1 MFERIAIDNYRCFTN
16 FEFVP
21 GRVNLLLGLNGSGK
35 SSLFDAIDAIVD
47 HVCGAETLDEIFPS
61 SSLTRW
67 DKRLQQR
74 FEFDVSLARGL
85 YRYVLVIRHD
95 ESRERATIE
104 REHVGCDGRTLFEYD
119 GQHVH
124 LHRNDGTRGTS
135 FPVRG
140 VRSFLP
146 QIEVR
151 DDTRDLHQFLDYL
164 RTTWSLRI
172 DARNVEV
179 SSLAEEPSIDRD
191 GANFASWYRH
201 VAQERPENL
210 ESLFTALRPA
220 IPGFRAL
227 KLVQSDHKGRAR
239 DLVAAMAAD
248 GVGYEIDFDELSDGQ
263 RALVILNALLE
274 NVSELGCLMLDEPE
288 SHVGLVEIQPWLVR
302 LCEAF
307 TAERQVF
314 IASHHPEVVNYMAA
328 IRPFWF
334 ERPGGGPAR
343 VRAAVFDRESGL
355 SASEQI
361 ARGLIGE
368 A

>member
-47 HVCGAETLDEIFPS
+47 HVRGAETLDEVFS
-61 SSLTRW
+61 ADELTRW
-67 DKRLQQR
+67 DKRLRQR
-74 FEFDVSLARGL
+74 FELDVRLARGL
-85 YRYVLVIRHD
+85 YRYVLVVRHD
-95 ESRERATIE
+95 EGSERAAIE
-104 REHVGCDGRTLFEYD
+104 REHVECDGRTLFEYD

-124 LHRNDGTRGTS
+124 LHRNDGTRATS

-151 DDTRDLHQFLDYL
+151 DETRDLHQFLDFI

-172 DARNVEV
+172 DARNIDV
-179 SSLAEEPSIDRD
+179 SSLSEAPALDRD

-210 ESLFTALRPA
+210 ESLFNSLRPA

-227 KLVQSDHKGRAR
+227 KLVQSDRKGRAR
-239 DLVAAMAAD
+239 DLVAAMSAD
-248 GVGYEIDFDELSDGQ
+248 SIGYDVDFDELSDGQ
-263 RALVILNALLE
+263 RALVILYTLLE

-307 TAERQVF
+307 TARGQVF
-314 IASHHPEVVNYMAA
+314 MVSHHPEVVNYMAA
-328 IRPFWF
+328 IQPFWF

-343 VRAAVFDRESGL
+343 VKPAVFDREIGL
-355 SASEQI
+355 SAADQI

-368 A
+368 E